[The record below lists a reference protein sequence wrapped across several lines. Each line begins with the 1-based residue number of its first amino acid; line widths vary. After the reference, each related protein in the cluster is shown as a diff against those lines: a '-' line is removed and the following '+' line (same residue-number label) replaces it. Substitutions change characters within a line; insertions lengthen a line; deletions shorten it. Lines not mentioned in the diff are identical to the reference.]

1 MDTINEDYISVENL
15 KHERFAPIVLFVYNR
30 PWHTQQTVE
39 ALQKNVYAA
48 ESELIIYADAAK
60 NAQAEEKV
68 QEVRKYIKS
77 ITGFKSLKI
86 IEQKTNQGLANSII
100 KGVTEVVNKYGRIIV
115 LEDDIVTSKWFLKYM
130 NDALEVY
137 KNEEKVM
144 QISGYTYPVDNS
156 DLPETF
162 FLPITSSWGWA
173 TWSRAWRYFER
184 NPEKLV
190 ASFDKEKIIEFNLQ
204 GAYDFWSQVISNY
217 KKENH
222 TWAVFWYA
230 NVFEKQGLV
239 LYAKESL
246 VNNIGFDGSGE
257 NCDENTKFKNI
268 LNKNDAVGISCF
280 FETYFYRATILEVF
294 KDFFINLYKEKNFI
308 FRIKNK
314 IRKLLQR

>member
-1 MDTINEDYISVENL
+1 MVTINEEYISVENL
-15 KHERFAPIVLFVYNR
+15 KHEKFAPIVLFVYNR

-39 ALQKNVYAA
+39 ALQKNVYAS

-77 ITGFKSLKI
+77 ITGFKSVKI

-100 KGVTEVVNKYGRIIV
+100 NGVTEVVNRYGRIIV

-137 KNEEKVM
+137 KDEEKVM
-144 QISGYTYPVDNS
+144 QVSGYTYPVDNR
-156 DLPETF
+156 DFPETF

-173 TWSRAWRYFER
+173 TWSRAWQYFER

-190 ASFDKEKIIEFNLQ
+190 ASFDQDKIAKFNLQ

-230 NVFEKQGLV
+230 NVFERQGLV
-239 LYAKESL
+239 LYSKESL
-246 VNNIGFDGSGE
+246 VNNVGFDGSGE
-257 NCDENTKFKNI
+257 NCAENTSLENI
-268 LNKNDAVGISCF
+268 LNKNEFVGNINFHLNCVYQ
-280 FETYFYRATILEVF
+280 ERIVNIF
-294 KDFFINLYKEKNFI
+294 KDFFRSLYKEKNFI

>member
-1 MDTINEDYISVENL
+1 MDKINEEYISVENL

-68 QEVRKYIKS
+68 QEVREYIKS
-77 ITGFKSLKI
+77 ITGFKSVKI

-100 KGVTEVVNKYGRIIV
+100 NGVTEVVNKYGRIIV

-137 KNEEKVM
+137 KDEEKVM
-144 QISGYTYPVDNS
+144 QVSGYTYPVNNNDF
-156 DLPETF
+156 PETF

-173 TWSRAWRYFER
+173 TWSRAWEYFER

-230 NVFEKQGLV
+230 NVFERQGLV
-239 LYAKESL
+239 LYSKESL

-257 NCDENTKFKNI
+257 NCDLDNTFSSVKKMFKEVRQFNLNILSNYEFLIELSKIPKNKFKS
-268 LNKNDAVGISCF
+268 K
-280 FETYFYRATILEVF
+280 
-294 KDFFINLYKEKNFI
+294 
-308 FRIKNK
+308 IKAIVK
-314 IRKLLQR
+314 RLLC